1 MKKVRHWSREMQK
14 SNMDTLHSNF
24 ADIQLL
30 LESGGAVLWL
40 ILMTSVLMWTLIIER
55 YVFIYLMDPAQ
66 VKLLITQWQSRTERS
81 SWYAKKI
88 RQGMIAQYSASLK
101 RYLMPIRT
109 LIVALPMMG
118 LLGTVDGMIQ
128 TFDVLTV
135 FGTGNARGMAGGI
148 SVALITTMGGLL
160 AALSGMYFS
169 TQLEQRV
176 DRAIDN
182 IADALTRDER

>member
-1 MKKVRHWSREMQK
+1 MER
-14 SNMDTLHSNF
+14 
-24 ADIQLL
+24 
-30 LESGGAVLWL
+30 GGVVLWL
-40 ILMTSVLMWTLIIER
+40 ILITSIVMWTMIIER
-55 YVFIYLMDPAQ
+55 YFFVYIVHPTQ
-66 VKLLITQWQSRTERS
+66 VKKTLLTWQERTERR
-81 SWYAKKI
+81 SWYAQKI
-88 RQGMIAQYSASLK
+88 RQGLIAESSASLK
-101 RYLMPIRT
+101 HYLMFIRT
-109 LIVALPMMG
+109 LISALPMLG

-176 DRAIDN
+176 VRAEDSL
-182 IADALTRDER
+182 ADLLRRD

>member
-1 MKKVRHWSREMQK
+1 MQ
-14 SNMDTLHSNF
+14 NLTNNLFN
-24 ADIQLL
+24 IQLL
-30 LESGGAVLWL
+30 LESGGLVLWAIL
-40 ILMTSVLMWTLIIER
+40 IASVVMWTMIIER
-55 YVFIYLMDPAQ
+55 YFFVYFIHPI
-66 VKLLITQWQSRTERS
+66 LINRALVTWQERADRQ
-81 SWYAKKI
+81 SWYAQKI
-88 RQGMIAQYSASLK
+88 RQGMISESSVSLK
-101 RYLMPIRT
+101 QYLMSIRT
-109 LIVALPMMG
+109 LIAALPMLG

-176 DRAIDN
+176 RRAEDTL
-182 IADALTRDER
+182 ADVLRRD

>member
-1 MKKVRHWSREMQK
+1 MEALTHNLLSIE
-14 SNMDTLHSNF
+14 
-24 ADIQLL
+24 LL
-30 LESGGAVLWL
+30 LESGGMVLWAIL
-40 ILMTSVLMWTLIIER
+40 IASVVMWTMIIER
-55 YVFIYLMDPAQ
+55 YFFVYFIHPTHTKNAVASWQQRSDRRSWNAQ
-66 VKLLITQWQSRTERS
+66 Q
-81 SWYAKKI
+81 I
-88 RQGMIAQYSASLK
+88 RQGMIAESSASLK
-101 RYLMPIRT
+101 QYLMYIRT
-109 LIVALPMMG
+109 LIAALPMLG

-176 DRAIDN
+176 RRAEDTL
-182 IADALTRDER
+182 ADVLRRD

>member
-1 MKKVRHWSREMQK
+1 MEAVA
-14 SNMDTLHSNF
+14 NNLFN
-24 ADIQLL
+24 IQLL
-30 LESGGAVLWL
+30 LENGGLVLWAIL
-40 ILMTSVLMWTLIIER
+40 IVSVVMWTLIIER
-55 YVFIYLMDPAQ
+55 YLFMYTVHPTQ
-66 VKLLITQWQSRTERS
+66 VKQLITEWQHRTERQ
-81 SWYAKKI
+81 SWYAQKI
-88 RQGMIAQYSASLK
+88 RQSMIAQSTAALK

-109 LIVALPMMG
+109 LIVALPMLG
-118 LLGTVDGMIQ
+118 LLGTVNGMIQ

-176 DRAIDN
+176 AREVDN
-182 IADALTRDER
+182 VADALRRD

>member
-1 MKKVRHWSREMQK
+1 MEAL
-14 SNMDTLHSNF
+14 TSNF
-24 ADIQLL
+24 FKIELL
-30 LESGGAVLWL
+30 LESGGLVLWL
-40 ILMTSVLMWTLIIER
+40 ILLASVLMWTLIIER
-55 YVFIYLMDPAQ
+55 YLFVYAIHPRQLKQLLQHWQQRTDRQSWHAQ
-66 VKLLITQWQSRTERS
+66 
-81 SWYAKKI
+81 KI
-88 RQGMIAQYSASLK
+88 RQGMISESSAALNQ
-101 RYLMPIRT
+101 YLMAIKT
-109 LIVALPMMG
+109 LIAALPMLG

-176 DRAIDN
+176 ARAEEQV
-182 IADALTRDER
+182 ADVLRRD

>member
-1 MKKVRHWSREMQK
+1 ME
-14 SNMDTLHSNF
+14 TLTNNLF
-24 ADIQLL
+24 NIQLL
-30 LESGGAVLWL
+30 LESGGLVLWAIL
-40 ILMTSVLMWTLIIER
+40 IASVVMWTMIIER
-55 YVFIYLMDPAQ
+55 YFFVYFIHPT
-66 VKLLITQWQSRTERS
+66 LINRALVTWQERADRQ
-81 SWYAKKI
+81 SWYAQKI
-88 RQGMIAQYSASLK
+88 RQGMISESSVSLK
-101 RYLMPIRT
+101 QYLMSIRT
-109 LIVALPMMG
+109 LIAALPMLG

-176 DRAIDN
+176 RRAEDTL
-182 IADALTRDER
+182 ADVLRRD

>member
-1 MKKVRHWSREMQK
+1 MEALT
-14 SNMDTLHSNF
+14 NNLFN
-24 ADIQLL
+24 IQLL
-30 LESGGAVLWL
+30 LESGGLVLWAIL
-40 ILMTSVLMWTLIIER
+40 IASVVMWTLILER
-55 YVFIYLMDPAQ
+55 YAFVYLTHPKE
-66 VKLLITQWQSRTERS
+66 VKTLIATWQKRTDRN
-81 SWYAKKI
+81 SWYAQQI
-88 RQGMIAQYSASLK
+88 RQGMISESTASLK
-101 RYLMPIRT
+101 QYLMSIRT
-109 LIVALPMMG
+109 LIAALPMLG

-176 DRAIDN
+176 NRSVDN
-182 IADALTRDER
+182 VADALRRD